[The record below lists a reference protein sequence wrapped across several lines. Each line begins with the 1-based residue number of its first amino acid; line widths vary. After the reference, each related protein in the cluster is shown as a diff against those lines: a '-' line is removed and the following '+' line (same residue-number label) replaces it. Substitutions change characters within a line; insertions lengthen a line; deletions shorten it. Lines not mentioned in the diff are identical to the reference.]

1 MKSIFDVPN
10 LFRNKIRSSR
20 TISNEEETRKNPE
33 IRISWRNYPRLIP
46 SLKENHGRGFSWCV
60 MVKRRSIS
68 FREPRHREESVARLG
83 SFWLIG
89 QYSLLAPRGS
99 CITRRDVEKLPD
111 WDAPINNP
119 RVHSSSLR
127 SYTHA
132 CNYSRNATWNW
143 TVSWTSKEKY
153 SSLVPPTTTKTRL
166 YAGYEFEP
174 TCFALWFIAGM
185 IGLWNASERFEV
197 INFRIFL
204 VLSILKCWK
213 KILQFLRIRINAIF
227 KLSKNSPPR
236 DPRDVDLKLG
246 NYLDIYQGS
255 TLPRSGASLSPIEA
269 ASRSP
274 YPWTRIVLWR
284 PSATPVMRLAK
295 NSRAKRETKKRRRWS
310 GSRGVSWA
318 RRRRRHERS

>member
-1 MKSIFDVPN
+1 MKSIFDVPS

-20 TISNEEETRKNPE
+20 TISNEEEARKNPE

-143 TVSWTSKEKY
+143 TPSFVDFQGKIQFPCSTNDDQDESLRRLWVRADLFCALIYSRDDWTLEREW
-153 SSLVPPTTTKTRL
+153 T
-166 YAGYEFEP
+166 
-174 TCFALWFIAGM
+174 LWGH
-185 IGLWNASERFEV
+185 
-197 INFRIFL
+197 
-204 VLSILKCWK
+204 
-213 KILQFLRIRINAIF
+213 QF
-227 KLSKNSPPR
+227 
-236 DPRDVDLKLG
+236 
-246 NYLDIYQGS
+246 
-255 TLPRSGASLSPIEA
+255 
-269 ASRSP
+269 
-274 YPWTRIVLWR
+274 
-284 PSATPVMRLAK
+284 
-295 NSRAKRETKKRRRWS
+295 
-310 GSRGVSWA
+310 
-318 RRRRRHERS
+318 